1 MPCPHEKA
9 TPSSRAEE
17 LFLAASLD
25 GASKT
30 TDQQQ
35 SESLE
40 SATTARTGGLHHP
53 TPQSGLSRSPDGDG
67 TATSASAAGGGNSTN
82 EPGSGDKGPTSLP
95 DRTSSLMDELVSAI
109 ADESRMSTPARRRL
123 RQNMAPGEQGPR
135 QAVIPMLVLVSSAL
149 LDYCTYAVCFF
160 APATCSPAPCSDH
173 ITSRPSVT
181 DHRVL
186 CDSHQQVAHGDEQS
200 KPGTA
205 AAAVVPFSK
214 TTASS
219 NT

>member
-123 RQNMAPGEQGPR
+123 RQNMGPGEQGPR

-149 LDYCTYAVCFF
+149 LDYCTQFVFL
-160 APATCSPAPCSDH
+160 PPRH
-173 ITSRPSVT
+173 VVQ
-181 DHRVL
+181 HLVL
-186 CDSHQQVAHGDEQS
+186 IILPRGRL
-200 KPGTA
+200 
-205 AAAVVPFSK
+205 
-214 TTASS
+214 
-219 NT
+219 